1 MSYHIRQLMH
11 DVAAFHRA
19 TGQPVLTYPLLVEQR
34 VEFRKALI
42 KEEYEEVIEAF
53 DAGDLV
59 ELADGLADLIY
70 VCVGAALE
78 MGIPLDRVW
87 SEVQR
92 SNMAKIDRLTGKVEY
107 REDGK
112 VKKPEGW
119 TPPNIAG
126 ALDVHERGE
135 I

>member
-1 MSYHIRQLMH
+1 MSYHVRQLMH
-11 DVAAFHRA
+11 DVARFHNA

-34 VEFRKALI
+34 VELRKALI

-92 SNMAKIDRLTGKVEY
+92 SNMAKIDPLTGKVAY

-112 VKKPEGW
+112 VKKPDGW
-119 TPPNIAG
+119 TPPDIAG
-126 ALDVHERGE
+126 AMDVHDRGE